1 MDRAVAETAHSVGE
15 WHGNAAKAAWGR
27 MTRAERAEMSE
38 YWAAFRENEEWGWAV
53 HSSWERKLVW
63 SVENAAWRGETDEE
77 YAARTAEL
85 KWRPGPNGFEYIG
98 SVETRR
104 AA

>member
-1 MDRAVAETAHSVGE
+1 
-15 WHGNAAKAAWGR
+15 

-77 YAARTAEL
+77 YASRTAEL
-85 KWRPGPNGFEYIG
+85 KWRPAKIGFEFIAQP
-98 SVETRR
+98 
-104 AA
+104 AAKRMAA